1 MLADIAGHGT
11 NLRHSGMRRQAQA
24 RNPFL
29 PAFMWQY
36 GFRVRSL
43 HSRPGMTM
51 RLDKHFGAY
60 EVICPSCQLVAGTLT
75 CAVGQITATSF
86 GRPAPSR
93 GALRGRHERWVRDAM
108 DAWLC
113 EDDAHRC
120 GRRSRVVLTPR
131 RWCQAGRD
139 ASASWL
145 AMVATKPGSPGR
157 ARRKPLKPFARGK
170 LDRSGRTCGDYARV
184 FFILH
189 ARLRVLAKHPAFPAP
204 SLDGGQFPQNSGD
217 QRREIADARFSPLEK
232 ITSECAYV

>member
-1 MLADIAGHGT
+1 MGPGSAMQRCALH
-11 NLRHSGMRRQAQA
+11 
-24 RNPFL
+24 
-29 PAFMWQY
+29 
-36 GFRVRSL
+36 RVRDT
-43 HSRPGMTM
+43 RTG
-51 RLDKHFGAY
+51 LDKHFGAY

-184 FFILH
+184 FFCF
-189 ARLRVLAKHPAFPAP
+189 AREAAGAGQASGFP
-204 SLDGGQFPQNSGD
+204 
-217 QRREIADARFSPLEK
+217 
-232 ITSECAYV
+232 CALT

>member
-1 MLADIAGHGT
+1 MGPGSAMQRCALH
-11 NLRHSGMRRQAQA
+11 
-24 RNPFL
+24 
-29 PAFMWQY
+29 
-36 GFRVRSL
+36 RVRDT
-43 HSRPGMTM
+43 RTG
-51 RLDKHFGAY
+51 LDKHFGAY

-93 GALRGRHERWVRDAM
+93 GALRGRHERWCGMR
-108 DAWLC
+108 WTLSLR

-204 SLDGGQFPQNSGD
+204 SLDGGQFPQKLGRSAPRD
-217 QRREIADARFSPLEK
+217 RPRTFFTA
-232 ITSECAYV
+232 